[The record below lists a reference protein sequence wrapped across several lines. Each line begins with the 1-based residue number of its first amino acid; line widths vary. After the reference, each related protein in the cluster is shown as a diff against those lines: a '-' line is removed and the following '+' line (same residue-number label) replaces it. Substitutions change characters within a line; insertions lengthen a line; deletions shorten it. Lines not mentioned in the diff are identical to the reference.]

1 MQIIAPFY
9 FFPFTR
15 DGKKMETKKIGIL
28 CIIALLVSGT
38 AVAVVAMGFDHYKKL
53 SMATD
58 IETESSSSEPIIVV
72 NESIDKSEEIP
83 GTPQDQKESVLGNL
97 SKEEIEKAQAE
108 HEAEFNEWLEIAKK
122 DERVQELIAG
132 KEYEIVSTGEVF
144 SQEGRTAILTLKV
157 EEKYYEITINMNS
170 ETVESVEEQSSG
182 RREFVYWKEG
192 SEEK

>member
-1 MQIIAPFY
+1 
-9 FFPFTR
+9 
-15 DGKKMETKKIGIL
+15 METKRIGML

-58 IETESSSSEPIIVV
+58 IETESSSSEPIVII

-83 GTPQDQKESVLGNL
+83 GTPQDQKEPGSRPL
-97 SKEEIEKAQAE
+97 SKEEAEKTQTE

-132 KEYEIVSTGEVF
+132 KEYEIVSTGQLL
-144 SQEGRTAILTLKV
+144 SPEGRMAILTLKV
-157 EEKYYEITINMNS
+157 EEKYYEITINMDS

-192 SEEK
+192 ADEK

>member
-1 MQIIAPFY
+1 
-9 FFPFTR
+9 
-15 DGKKMETKKIGIL
+15 METKKIWIT

-38 AVAVVAMGFDHYKKL
+38 AVAIVAMGFDHYKKL

-58 IETESSSSEPIIVV
+58 IETESSSSEPIIVA
-72 NESIDKSEEIP
+72 NESRN
-83 GTPQDQKESVLGNL
+83 QKEPVFGNL

-157 EEKYYEITINMNS
+157 EEKYYEITINMDS

>member
-1 MQIIAPFY
+1 
-9 FFPFTR
+9 
-15 DGKKMETKKIGIL
+15 METKKIWIIG
-28 CIIALLVSGT
+28 IIALLVSGT
-38 AVAVVAMGFDHYKKL
+38 AVAIVAMGFNHYEKL

-58 IETESSSSEPIIVV
+58 IGTESSSSEPIIVA

-83 GTPQDQKESVLGNL
+83 GIRKDKKL

-132 KEYEIVSTGEVF
+132 KEYEIVSTGEVS

-157 EEKYYEITINMNS
+157 EEKYYEITINMDS

-182 RREFVYWKEG
+182 RREFVYRKEG
-192 SEEK
+192 AE

>member
-1 MQIIAPFY
+1 
-9 FFPFTR
+9 
-15 DGKKMETKKIGIL
+15 
-28 CIIALLVSGT
+28 VSGT

-58 IETESSSSEPIIVV
+58 IETESSSSEPIVIV
-72 NESIDKSEEIP
+72 NESIEKSEEIP
-83 GTPQDQKESVLGNL
+83 GTPQAQKEPGSRPL
-97 SKEEIEKAQAE
+97 SEEEAEKTQTE

-132 KEYEIVSTGEVF
+132 KEYGIVSTGEVF
-144 SQEGRTAILTLKV
+144 SQEGRMAILTLKV
-157 EEKYYEITINMNS
+157 EEKYYEITINMDS

-192 SEEK
+192 ADEK

>member
-1 MQIIAPFY
+1 
-9 FFPFTR
+9 
-15 DGKKMETKKIGIL
+15 METKKIWIT
-28 CIIALLVSGT
+28 CIIALLASGT
-38 AVAVVAMGFDHYKKL
+38 AVAIVAMGFDHYKKL

-58 IETESSSSEPIIVV
+58 IETESSSSEPIIVI

-83 GTPQDQKESVLGNL
+83 GAPQNQKESVLGNL
-97 SKEEIEKAQAE
+97 SKEEAEKAEAE

-157 EEKYYEITINMNS
+157 DEKYYEITINMNS

-192 SEEK
+192 AEEK